1 MAERKQSDQT
11 KSSRMVAS
19 TSKPKLRQKSIL
31 DLFSRKAKSDTTI
44 LVDPKDSV
52 EESTDSVQG
61 HPCPE
66 HSTSNN
72 GDPKITDKAADIP
85 LLSEQTTTSSE
96 QMASAPLLQASA
108 SNSNRFLTPEIQI
121 VEHATGLREDDPIVV
136 DNSPVKSYTRP
147 TRTPPKALYSIFAPR
162 ARREPSLVSRD
173 SSKNPV
179 SHRGAPFPDFSSQ
192 HVRGPQTTYNEPP
205 ISFPLRRHATTNTS
219 THGPLSHVIGNL
231 PKETSGDNAN
241 ELRFHASPTHIV
253 RAAHLTT
260 IPTQH
265 LQSHPVI
272 AHLVETASSEAD
284 PFSGHSHRLWS
295 DKWHPSRADHVL
307 GNEEQAIFLRQWL
320 CALEVHFIN
329 ASAPPDVN
337 IPSQTSVR
345 TGRGKTKYNGVDKRG
360 TKRRMVVQTVDKRKR
375 RRIDSDDDDD
385 SWIVYSDT
393 MSDDESPPIDDFLE
407 ETKGSTDDAPPRIPL
422 PNNCHST
429 IPLTPEHNFSFQD
442 HLTNTIL
449 LSGPSSSGK
458 TATVYACAQELGWEV
473 FEVYPGVGKRSGV
486 NLDNLIGEVGK
497 NHLVRKTRLRV
508 GHDSGT
514 INTADESLISAFA
527 RGAERNSSKVGIS
540 NDHRKRSTSVT
551 EFEFVEEHN
560 SKSPKEHEA
569 TTQQSLILI
578 EEVDV
583 LFKEDVNF
591 WGSLISLIRD
601 CKRPVILTC
610 NDISLVPLSD
620 LPLQV
625 VLNLQPC
632 STSVA
637 TSFLQALCCAEGYLL
652 HRDLLSRF
660 YERPGLHELDPPRLD
675 LRRAIH
681 NLQLWCPCPENIIC
695 SETIECD
702 QEFED
707 MLYWDWPDD
716 RPLANESSDA
726 SSYQVR
732 QTYSIGDSEANHA
745 ELVSFADC
753 YLFRKVADMPKE
765 MSLHESADDGAD
777 EVLGYRTVQTND
789 SGSGGFSHFGYHD
802 LDELIMSTIIELS
815 RGAQACPRSADSSAL
830 TSSTRAR
837 TARVRY
843 DETVQEIRHNVVAG
857 QSQILRRPAFD
868 LEYLPWIR
876 QMVAAEDKQRD
887 ALLRNDAVG
896 VGRRTRNSQK
906 YSRMIELSENAR
918 KGLDATG
925 FDWS

>member
-265 LQSHPVI
+265 LQSHPVV

-360 TKRRMVVQTVDKRKR
+360 TKRRMVVRTVDKRKR

-473 FEVYPGVGKRSGV
+473 FEVYPGVGKRSGA